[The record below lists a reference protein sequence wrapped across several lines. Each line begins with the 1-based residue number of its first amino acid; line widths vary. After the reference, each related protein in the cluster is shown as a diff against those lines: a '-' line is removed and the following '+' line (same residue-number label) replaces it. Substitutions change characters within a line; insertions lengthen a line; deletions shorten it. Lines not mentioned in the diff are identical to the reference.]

1 MPSSALSRKQLRGV
15 EGAAPYNDKLG
26 LWLYDGGIFWQ
37 YSLQRKHIK
46 VVLYMKTKKLHI
58 WELALIGALLVA
70 LLTALWAQKTQAE
83 VASELVRLHVL
94 AKDDTDYEQAV
105 KLQVRDE
112 VLRYVQPL
120 LEGARTQAQ
129 AVAVL
134 NGNLEGIRRAA
145 SAAAGERQVAVTLTE
160 EYYPTR
166 EYEGFALPAGEY
178 TSLRV
183 ILADGEGRNW
193 WCVVYP
199 PLCTELATER
209 MGLLTDETESLITG
223 QEGYVYRFKLL
234 ELWGGLKN
242 WMNNGF
248 LA

>member
-1 MPSSALSRKQLRGV
+1 
-15 EGAAPYNDKLG
+15 
-26 LWLYDGGIFWQ
+26 
-37 YSLQRKHIK
+37 
-46 VVLYMKTKKLHI
+46 MKSHKLHI
-58 WELALIGALLVA
+58 WELALIGALTAA

-112 VLRYVQPL
+112 VLKFVQPML
-120 LEGARTQAQ
+120 AGTKTQAQ

-134 NGNLEGIRRAA
+134 NSNMDGIRQ
-145 SAAAGERQVAVTLTE
+145 AAAAVAGNRQVAVTLTE

-166 EYEGFALPAGEY
+166 EYDGFALPAGEY

-209 MGLLTDETESLITG
+209 MDLLTDETESLITG
-223 QEGYVYRFKLL
+223 QEGYVYKFRIL
-234 ELWGGLKN
+234 ELWGEWKAK
-242 WMNNGF
+242 W
-248 LA
+248 AA

>member
-1 MPSSALSRKQLRGV
+1 
-15 EGAAPYNDKLG
+15 
-26 LWLYDGGIFWQ
+26 
-37 YSLQRKHIK
+37 
-46 VVLYMKTKKLHI
+46 MKTKRLHI
-58 WELALIGALLVA
+58 WELALIGALLLA

-112 VLRYVQPL
+112 VLKYVQPL
-120 LEGARTQAQ
+120 LEGTNTQEQ

-134 NGNLEGIRRAA
+134 NGNIDGIRRAA
-145 SAAAGERQVAVTLTE
+145 ATVAGDRQVAVTLTE

-166 EYEGFALPAGEY
+166 EYDGFALPAGEY

-199 PLCTELATER
+199 PLCTDLATER
-209 MGLLTDETESLITG
+209 MELLTDETESLIT
-223 QEGYVYRFKLL
+223 QSEGYVYKFKIL
-234 ELWGGLKN
+234 ELWGRWKAK
-242 WMNNGF
+242 WM
-248 LA
+248 A

>member
-1 MPSSALSRKQLRGV
+1 
-15 EGAAPYNDKLG
+15 
-26 LWLYDGGIFWQ
+26 
-37 YSLQRKHIK
+37 
-46 VVLYMKTKKLHI
+46 MKTRRLHI
-58 WELALIGALLVA
+58 WELALMIALLGG

-105 KLQVRDE
+105 KLQVRDR
-112 VLRYVQPL
+112 VLEYVQPL
-120 LEGARTQAQ
+120 LNGVTNQAQ

-134 NGNLEGIRRAA
+134 DGNMDGIRAA
-145 SAAAGERQVAVTLTE
+145 AAAAAGDRQVAVTLTE

-209 MGLLTDETESLITG
+209 MELLTDETESLITG
-223 QEGYVYRFKLL
+223 QDGYVYKFKIL
-234 ELWGGLKN
+234 ELWGEIKEIVGAN
-242 WMNNGF
+242 CVRPQ
-248 LA
+248 

>member
-1 MPSSALSRKQLRGV
+1 
-15 EGAAPYNDKLG
+15 
-26 LWLYDGGIFWQ
+26 
-37 YSLQRKHIK
+37 
-46 VVLYMKTKKLHI
+46 MKTKRLHI
-58 WELALIGALLVA
+58 WELALIGALLLG

-112 VLRYVQPL
+112 VLKYVQPL
-120 LEGARTQAQ
+120 LAGTNTQEQ

-134 NGNLEGIRRAA
+134 DGHMDGIRQAAA
-145 SAAAGERQVAVTLTE
+145 SAAGDRQVAVTLTE

-209 MGLLTDETESLITG
+209 MELLSDETEQLIT
-223 QEGYVYRFKLL
+223 QSEGYVYKFKIL
-234 ELWGGLKN
+234 ELWGEIKRGL
-242 WMNNGF
+242 MGD
-248 LA
+248 

>member
-1 MPSSALSRKQLRGV
+1 
-15 EGAAPYNDKLG
+15 
-26 LWLYDGGIFWQ
+26 
-37 YSLQRKHIK
+37 
-46 VVLYMKTKKLHI
+46 MKSHKLHI
-58 WELALIGALLVA
+58 WELALIGALTAV

-112 VLRYVQPL
+112 VLKFVQPML
-120 LEGARTQAQ
+120 AGTKTQAQ

-134 NGNLEGIRRAA
+134 NSNMDGIRQT
-145 SAAAGERQVAVTLTE
+145 AAAVAGDRQVAVTLTE

-209 MGLLTDETESLITG
+209 MELLTDETESLITG
-223 QEGYVYRFKLL
+223 QEGYVYKFRIL
-234 ELWGGLKN
+234 ELWGEWKR
-242 WMNNGF
+242 MF
-248 LA
+248 EKA

>member
-1 MPSSALSRKQLRGV
+1 
-15 EGAAPYNDKLG
+15 
-26 LWLYDGGIFWQ
+26 
-37 YSLQRKHIK
+37 
-46 VVLYMKTKKLHI
+46 MKSHKLHI
-58 WELALIGALLVA
+58 WELALIGALTAV

-112 VLRYVQPL
+112 VLKFVQPML
-120 LEGARTQAQ
+120 AGTKTQAQ

-134 NGNLEGIRRAA
+134 NSNMDGIRQ
-145 SAAAGERQVAVTLTE
+145 AAAAVAGDRQVAVTLTE

-166 EYEGFALPAGEY
+166 EYDGFALPAGEY

-209 MGLLTDETESLITG
+209 MELLTDETESLITG
-223 QEGYVYRFKLL
+223 QEGYVYKFRIL
-234 ELWGGLKN
+234 ELWGEWKR
-242 WMNNGF
+242 MF
-248 LA
+248 EKA

>member
-1 MPSSALSRKQLRGV
+1 
-15 EGAAPYNDKLG
+15 
-26 LWLYDGGIFWQ
+26 
-37 YSLQRKHIK
+37 
-46 VVLYMKTKKLHI
+46 MKSHKLHI
-58 WELALIGALLVA
+58 WELALIGALTAV

-112 VLRYVQPL
+112 VLKYVQPML
-120 LEGARTQAQ
+120 AGTKTQAQ
-129 AVAVL
+129 AIAVL
-134 NGNLEGIRRAA
+134 NGNMDGIRQ
-145 SAAAGERQVAVTLTE
+145 AAAAVAGDRQVAVTLTE

-166 EYEGFALPAGEY
+166 EYDGFALPAGEY

-209 MGLLTDETESLITG
+209 MELLTDETESLITG
-223 QEGYVYRFKLL
+223 QEGYVYKFRIL
-234 ELWGGLKN
+234 ELWGEWKR
-242 WMNNGF
+242 MF
-248 LA
+248 EKA

>member
-1 MPSSALSRKQLRGV
+1 
-15 EGAAPYNDKLG
+15 
-26 LWLYDGGIFWQ
+26 
-37 YSLQRKHIK
+37 
-46 VVLYMKTKKLHI
+46 MKTRRLHI
-58 WELALIGALLVA
+58 WELALMIALLVG

-105 KLQVRDE
+105 KLQVRDR
-112 VLRYVQPL
+112 VLEYVQPL
-120 LEGARTQAQ
+120 LNGVTTQAQ

-134 NGNLEGIRRAA
+134 DGNMDGIRAA
-145 SAAAGERQVAVTLTE
+145 AAAAAGDRQVAVTLME

-209 MGLLTDETESLITG
+209 MELLTEDTENLITG
-223 QEGYVYRFKLL
+223 QDGYVYKFKIL
-234 ELWGGLKN
+234 ELWGEIKEIVGAN
-242 WMNNGF
+242 CVRTQ
-248 LA
+248 

>member
-1 MPSSALSRKQLRGV
+1 
-15 EGAAPYNDKLG
+15 
-26 LWLYDGGIFWQ
+26 
-37 YSLQRKHIK
+37 
-46 VVLYMKTKKLHI
+46 MKTRRLHI
-58 WELALIGALLVA
+58 WELALMIALLGG

-105 KLQVRDE
+105 KLQVRDR
-112 VLRYVQPL
+112 VLEYVQPL
-120 LEGARTQAQ
+120 LNGVTTQAQ

-134 NGNLEGIRRAA
+134 DGNMDGIRAA
-145 SAAAGERQVAVTLTE
+145 AAAAAGDRQVAVTLTE

-209 MGLLTDETESLITG
+209 MELLTDETESLITG
-223 QEGYVYRFKLL
+223 QDGYVYKFKIL
-234 ELWGGLKN
+234 ELWGEIKEIVGAN
-242 WMNNGF
+242 CVRPQ
-248 LA
+248 